1 MTDFCKTVS
10 LSRPF
15 GTLGM
20 IYSVTALRYA
30 CTVLLRFILFEA
42 VIKKSV
48 IGDRLMEKAI
58 AEGLV
63 IDKVG
68 QKRTKTDKNG
78 QSTAKKTNEFPS
90 AFIKTVYETIK
101 SNPKAKY
108 SWLEDNLGVNERT
121 IRRAVEEL
129 KKLGYINPKHSKMGG
144 EWQLLK

>member
-1 MTDFCKTVS
+1 S
-10 LSRPF
+10 
-15 GTLGM
+15 
-20 IYSVTALRYA
+20 
-30 CTVLLRFILFEA
+30 IL
-42 VIKKSV
+42 VQVKKSI
-48 IGDRLMEKAI
+48 IGDKLMEEAI

-63 IDKVG
+63 IDKIG

-78 QSTAKKTNEFPS
+78 QPIDKKTNVFPS

-129 KKLGYINPKHSKMGG
+129 KKLGYINPEHSKMGG

>member
-1 MTDFCKTVS
+1 MNNTEPIKLLLTDIESDHVERTIS
-10 LSRPF
+10 
-15 GTLGM
+15 T
-20 IYSVTALRYA
+20 TN
-30 CTVLLRFILFEA
+30 T
-42 VIKKSV
+42 
-48 IGDRLMEKAI
+48 
-58 AEGLV
+58 
-63 IDKVG
+63 DKIG

-78 QSTAKKTNEFPS
+78 QPIVKETNVFPS

-129 KKLGYINPKHSKMGG
+129 KKLGYINPEHSKMGG